1 VLVHETPSDNLAQP
15 DSHLFLDSL
24 RVRLDG
30 ETDTMEIDATGSQSS
45 VAVVAA
51 VDTAR
56 EQFYGKARDL
66 RLGFG
71 MMLRIQEALK
81 SHGYKGLDWS
91 LDEDKDNGL
100 CAAMLD
106 ALRGRLGRDVKHLGI
121 FVK

>member
-1 VLVHETPSDNLAQP
+1 VLVHETPSGNLARP
-15 DSHLFLDSL
+15 DSHVFLDSL
-24 RVRLDG
+24 KARLDG
-30 ETDTMEIDATGSQSS
+30 ETDAMEIDATGSQSS
-45 VAVVAA
+45 VAVVSA
-51 VDTAR
+51 VNTAR

-71 MMLRIQEALK
+71 VILRIQKELK

-91 LDEDKDNGL
+91 FDEDKDNSL

-121 FVK
+121 LVK

>member
-1 VLVHETPSDNLAQP
+1 MLVHETPSGNLTQP

-24 RVRLDG
+24 RARLDG
-30 ETDTMEIDATGSQSS
+30 KADKMDIDVTGSPPS

-71 MMLRIQEALK
+71 MILRIQEELK

-91 LDEDKDNGL
+91 LDEDKDGL